1 MSDSTLAVM
10 QFHLLH
16 LVTDLGDAALL
27 LPASLGLL
35 CYFLYL
41 RSRAA
46 AFAWASAVGLCIALT
61 ILAKLS
67 IMACG
72 DWLSIFDVRSPSGHT
87 SLSAMFY
94 SGGALAVSAQ
104 RDQRTSR
111 LLLAASVLLVVVI
124 AVSRVL
130 VSAHSVGEVVLG
142 LAIGG
147 IGVAWF
153 ARAAETGRLPAMA
166 WQPMALG
173 FVALALLL
181 HGLHLTLEG
190 PLEHLAALLRAR
202 TDCG

>member
-1 MSDSTLAVM
+1 MDLH
-10 QFHLLH
+10 HLLH

-27 LPASLGLL
+27 LPASLVLFG
-35 CYFLYL
+35 YFLYL
-41 RSRAA
+41 RSPVG
-46 AFAWASAVGLCIALT
+46 AFAWASALALCITLT

-94 SGGALAVSAQ
+94 SGGAIAVSAQ

-111 LLLAASVLLVVVI
+111 LLLAASALLVIVI
-124 AVSRVL
+124 AASRVL
-130 VSAHSVGEVVLG
+130 LSAHSAGEVVLG

-147 IGVAWF
+147 VSVAWF
-153 ARAAETGRLPAMA
+153 ARCAEPHGLPALA
-166 WQPMALG
+166 WQPVAAS
-173 FVALALLL
+173 FVVLALLL

-190 PLEHLAALLRAR
+190 ELEHLAALVRAR
-202 TDCG
+202 TGCS

>member
-1 MSDSTLAVM
+1 MNLYRV
-10 QFHLLH
+10 LH

-27 LPASLGLL
+27 LPASLVLFG
-35 CYFLYL
+35 YFLYL
-41 RSRAA
+41 RSRIG
-46 AFAWASAVGLCIALT
+46 AFAWASALGLCIALT

-94 SGGALAVSAQ
+94 SGGALAVTAR

-111 LLLAASVLLVVVI
+111 LLLAASALLVIVI
-124 AVSRVL
+124 AASRVL
-130 VSAHSVGEVVLG
+130 LSAHSAGEVVLG

-147 IGVAWF
+147 VSVAWF
-153 ARAAETGRLPAMA
+153 ARCAEPAGLPALA
-166 WQPMALG
+166 WQP
-173 FVALALLL
+173 VALSFVVLVLLL

-190 PLEHLAALLRAR
+190 PLDHLAALVRVR
-202 TDCG
+202 TGCG